1 MENQLLE
8 HIIKGTRGKIFS
20 ATFIKKDGT
29 LRKMTAR
36 LGVKKGV
43 TGEGL
48 KFNPRE
54 RSLVVVYEM
63 SKRSFRMI
71 NLNTI
76 QSITFKNQTLNFN

>member
-1 MENQLLE
+1 MEQIL
-8 HIIKGTRGKIFS
+8 KGTNGRIFS

-43 TGEGL
+43 TGECL

>member
-63 SKRSFRMI
+63 SKKSFRMI

>member
-8 HIIKGTRGKIFS
+8 HIIKGTNGRIFS

-36 LGVKKGV
+36 LGVRKGV

>member
-8 HIIKGTRGKIFS
+8 HIIKGTRGKFFS

-36 LGVKKGV
+36 LGVKKNL
-43 TGEGL
+43 TGAGL
-48 KFNPRE
+48 KFNPSE

-63 SKRSFRMI
+63 SKKSYRMI